1 MPKYTTP
8 QVLTESTVV
17 RSTEW
22 NEYFGSSGNLRWA
35 SEELA
40 NINGIG
46 YVMLKNATNS
56 TSIALNTPY
65 RFENYSVAYGNIDN
79 CNIATGV
86 VKTPMHAGYVWMSAC
101 VSHTIST
108 TIGITSAPYLR
119 IGIVSIKDSYSSLT
133 AATTMQTYSAATNRG
148 WESGAAPTYY
158 LTPLVPS
165 LSISCIVPVTN
176 GPSRYQLVI
185 WSNDTVIAVGKVVV
199 NHFTMVPLG
208 DVSGMANFLN
218 ELEQVIE

>member
-1 MPKYTTP
+1 MPKYTIP
-8 QVLTESTVV
+8 QPLSGSTVI
-17 RSTEW
+17 RSTDW
-22 NEYFGSSGNLRWA
+22 NAYFGASGNLRWA
-35 SEELA
+35 YDELN
-40 NINGIG
+40 NINGTQ
-46 YVMLKNATNS
+46 YVMLKNATNA
-56 TSIALNTPY
+56 TSIAINTPY
-65 RFENYSVAYGNIDN
+65 RFENYPVAYGNIDN

-119 IGIVSIKDSYSSLT
+119 IGIVDIKDSYSSLT
-133 AATTMQTYSAATNRG
+133 TATTMQTYSASTNRG
-148 WESGAAPTYY
+148 WISGAAPTYY

-165 LSISCIVPVTN
+165 LSISCIVPVIN
-176 GPSRYQLVI
+176 GASRYQLVI
-185 WSNDTVIAVGKVVV
+185 WCNDTVIAAGKVVV
-199 NHFTMVPLG
+199 NHFTMTPLG